1 MFVIYVFLLL
11 GSLAE
16 AVQVD
21 NFVSDTRPPKATTFS
36 PYSYM

>member
-11 GSLAE
+11 GSLTE
-16 AVQVD
+16 VVQVD
-21 NFVSDTRPPKATTFS
+21 NFVSDTHPPKATFG